1 MSDDVVVDELR
12 DPGIALLTLNRPAR
26 LNAWNGEL
34 AVRYFRTARQGWVQA
49 LMCDIRFAA
58 AGAKFTAA
66 FSELMTASLTRA
78 DFKEGVAR
86 FLQKRTPDVQPV
98 QDA

>member
-1 MSDDVVVDELR
+1 
-12 DPGIALLTLNRPAR
+12 
-26 LNAWNGEL
+26 
-34 AVRYFRTARQGWVQA
+34 VQA
-49 LMCDIRFAA
+49 LMCDNRFAA

-86 FLQKRTPDVQPV
+86 FLQKRTPNVQPV